1 MTRRRGFTLI
11 ELLIVVAII
20 GIIVAIAIVN
30 MINAIQ
36 RAKQKR
42 SMGDMKSLAT
52 AVEAYATDQNYY
64 PAAAGFTLPV
74 GPLAADQHDRNGPD
88 SLSPTY
94 LRVVPLVDG
103 WSSYFTY
110 GTSPARSDFALCS
123 AGADGALDASPA
135 WGDRRRISTPT
146 SSSSTALSCSFP
158 RALRSDRRGA
168 GPTNG
173 GPASP
178 HPPTK
183 IRRPPGIRARFLPE
197 PAGFR
202 LRSARHAS

>member
-20 GIIVAIAIVN
+20 GIIVAISLVN

-52 AVEAYATDQNYY
+52 AIEGYATDQNSY
-64 PAAAGFTLPV
+64 PAAAGFALPSGLSLPTGTLGTVP
-74 GPLAADQHDRNGPD
+74 A

-103 WSSYFTY
+103 WNSYFTY
-110 GTSPARSDFALCS
+110 GTSPSRSDFALCS
-123 AGADGALDASPA
+123 AGADGALETSPT
-135 WGDRRRISTPT
+135 WGVTTNFNADIILFDGTFVQYP
-146 SSSSTALSCSFP
+146 
-158 RALRSDRRGA
+158 DGA
-168 GPTNG
+168 Q
-173 GPASP
+173 
-178 HPPTK
+178 K
-183 IRRPPGIRARFLPE
+183 
-197 PAGFR
+197 
-202 LRSARHAS
+202 